1 MDFEKNIFI
10 NCPFD
15 KTFINDMLKPI
26 IYIVLKNGFNPRLS
40 LEVSDSGQSRL
51 LKITEIIKHCK
62 FSIHDLSKVK
72 STKANEFA
80 RMNMPFELGIDY
92 GLRNSEVKPLGEK
105 QFLILEAKKH
115 DYMKALSDINGLD
128 TKAHKNELKELFIC
142 LYSWFSETLGI
153 KKQDPPQKTLDDFMQ
168 FNAWLYEEQ
177 LTKFKTESLALDSI
191 QNITIPEYIQ
201 EIKDYLNP

>member
-15 KTFINDMLKPI
+15 ETFKNDLLKPI

-105 QFLILEAKKH
+105 HFLILEAKKH

-128 TKAHKNELKELFIC
+128 TKAHKNETKELFKC
-142 LYSWFSETLGI
+142 LYSWFSETLRI
-153 KKQDPPQKTLDDFMQ
+153 NKQDPPKKTFDDFMQ
-168 FNAWLYEEQ
+168 FNSWLFDEKLNRFQNEII
-177 LTKFKTESLALDSI
+177 ALDYI

-201 EIKDYLNP
+201 EIKDQF